1 MKKIIIAAFLLGLM
15 SCEKE
20 KVNYNRDCN
29 CGTVANDGIDGNC
42 YWLELRNNCSGNKKV
57 FCVDA
62 DKWMEAYI
70 GTKFCIT
77 NVDSW

>member
-1 MKKIIIAAFLLGLM
+1 MKKLILAAFLLGLM

-42 YWLELRNNCSGNKKV
+42 YWLNCVIIAARIRKYFV
-57 FCVDA
+57 L
-62 DKWMEAYI
+62 ML
-70 GTKFCIT
+70 T
-77 NVDSW
+77 NGWRLILALNSA